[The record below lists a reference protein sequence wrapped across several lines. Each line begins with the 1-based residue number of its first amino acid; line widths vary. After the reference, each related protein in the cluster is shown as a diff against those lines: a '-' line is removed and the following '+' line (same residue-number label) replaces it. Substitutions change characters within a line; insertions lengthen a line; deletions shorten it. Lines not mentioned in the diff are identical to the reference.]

1 MRLHLFIMTA
11 IGFILFACNEPM
23 QKGSGQDLATKEKII
38 KAYFSGWVQKDWRLV
53 EENLDPGFTFTSPA
67 GDDHLPTQKFKDKC
81 WVQAAHI
88 LRFDFKRF
96 AEAGTGAYVTYQ
108 LFTTDSADFNNT
120 EYFDFNGGKIK
131 SIEVFFGVG
140 KGASGFPT
148 NKQ

>member
-1 MRLHLFIMTA
+1 MNP
-11 IGFILFACNEPM
+11 CK
-23 QKGSGQDLATKEKII
+23 KGQVRISLPKEKII

-131 SIEVFFGVG
+131 SIEVFFRRGQRG
-140 KGASGFPT
+140 KCFPT